1 MACSLH
7 ILLLAVGLLGGAK
20 NPPPGGGVVED
31 RTKSA
36 TVPGDPGEL
45 ESIAR
50 EIAALRTRNHELNRR
65 LDDRVEQPWLDASR
79 AESIRGLVHD
89 VLEDSSLRMNLQDTG
104 ANVGYTRGRGFHIT
118 TADNTFHLRLLGES
132 QIRWVFNRNRSGE
145 QYSNTDIITDRTTDQ
160 QTVAGPETGWGF
172 QIRNLKVKLLGHVV
186 DPSWQY
192 KIELA
197 FQSGDGEAQFQDAYI
212 NKDLGE
218 GFSFRVGQF
227 KAPWLREQLV
237 SSVFQLAADR
247 SIIDGYF
254 NAGRS
259 VGLQGQ
265 YRSDSLRLRAFYGNG
280 FESVLNTAT
289 SFTNFSDA
297 PTDWAFAGRLD
308 WKLTGDW
315 VELEDFNAQA
325 GQEPVVMLGVAAM
338 GQKFNGNAG
347 FDDPFNINLESN
359 LPTGPLFPAP
369 TSIDGSKMYGIT
381 ADITAKFENWSLYA
395 AAVWQRFDLATPTA
409 DYALAA
415 PPTTGTI
422 DYAFGSV
429 NSWGVLVQGGYL
441 LTDQLELFARYA
453 HLAPD
458 LDEITTDYSVVD
470 ANVGPFAGS
479 ATLDLGNTASNVL
492 TLGANYFI
500 SRDLKFTLDWG
511 INFNQGFVGLSEGA
525 LVNRGWVPTNTSS
538 EWNLRFQTQLLF

>member
-1 MACSLH
+1 M
-7 ILLLAVGLLGGAK
+7 
-20 NPPPGGGVVED
+20 
-31 RTKSA
+31 
-36 TVPGDPGEL
+36 
-45 ESIAR
+45 
-50 EIAALRTRNHELNRR
+50 
-65 LDDRVEQPWLDASR
+65 
-79 AESIRGLVHD
+79 
-89 VLEDSSLRMNLQDTG
+89 
-104 ANVGYTRGRGFHIT
+104 
-118 TADNTFHLRLLGES
+118 
-132 QIRWVFNRNRSGE
+132 
-145 QYSNTDIITDRTTDQ
+145 
-160 QTVAGPETGWGF
+160 GF

-186 DPSWQY
+186 DPSWEY

-212 NKDLGE
+212 NKDLGD
-218 GFSFRVGQF
+218 GFSFRIGQF

-280 FESVLNTAT
+280 FESVLNTTT

-325 GQEPVVMLGVAAM
+325 DQEPVVMLGVAGM
-338 GQKFNGNAG
+338 GQKFNGNAA
-347 FDDPFNINLESN
+347 FDDPFNIDLESN
-359 LPTGPLFPAP
+359 LPTALLGFPGPE
-369 TSIDGSKMYGIT
+369 SIDGSVMYGIT
-381 ADITAKFENWSLYA
+381 ADLTAKFENWSFYA
-395 AAVWQRFDLATPTA
+395 AAVWQRLDLVTPTV
-409 DYALAA
+409 DYDL
-415 PPTTGTI
+415 PLLPTTGTI

-458 LDEITTDYSVVD
+458 LDEVTANYSGVD
-470 ANVGPFAGS
+470 ANVGPFADS

-500 SRDLKFTLDWG
+500 SQDLKCTLDWG
-511 INFNQGFVGLSEGA
+511 INFNRGFVGLSEGA

-538 EWNLRFQTQLLF
+538 EWNVRFQTQLLF